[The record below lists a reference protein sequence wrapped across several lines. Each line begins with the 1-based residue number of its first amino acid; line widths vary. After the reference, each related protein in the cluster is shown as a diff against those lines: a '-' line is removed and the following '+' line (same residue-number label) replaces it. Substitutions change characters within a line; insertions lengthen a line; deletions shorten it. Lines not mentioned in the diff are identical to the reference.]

1 MITNKFIDELFI
13 YIDESRNIFN
23 SEKPYQIPLYQR
35 AFAWE
40 DRQIIQLIEDVLD
53 CDSEKYFIGTLVV
66 ADKGNYFEVVDG
78 QQRLTALFLIL
89 TYLHKKV
96 PSHLC
101 FACRE
106 KSNYTLNNIFDILH
120 HSSTIDQDNVQESI
134 LIGMRVIEEQLSDK
148 QIAQKLSEKLANV
161 VMYRVVVP
169 PHTDMNRYFETM
181 NTRGEQLE
189 QHDIL
194 KANLMSQLETEENR
208 SVFAAIW
215 DACRDMNGYIQMHFD
230 TASRN
235 RLFGSDWKTIP
246 TEESIFNLTS
256 ALAGNES
263 ISMSSLITSEVDAS
277 ITLHKEDGKDYNLR
291 FESIIDFPYFLLH
304 TMKVFCKHYE
314 LHSDDGKE
322 LYDSLLNDRKLLTSF
337 DRVIKHGQIDGNNID
352 RKEFSKKFIFILLK
366 NRILF
371 DSYIIKREFVEDNT
385 DGRWSLKTLN
395 MYDGKPS
402 YINSDFHVPYDRENT
417 IRTRHKT
424 IMMIQ
429 SALRVSYTSPKV
441 MHWITKLM
449 NWLDDDCNRSKFDQY
464 CKVAEDIARES
475 IKEGFFNDS
484 DTGMRFRMGVQT
496 PHIVFNYL
504 DYLLWKRECVSQNK
518 YEDFAFEFR
527 NSVEHWYPR
536 NPSESEL
543 KTWNDGGVDRFGNL
557 CIIQRNVNSKF
568 SNLPPEGKKVSFQ
581 QMIDKGSIK
590 LRIMSSLT
598 KEDSS
603 RSGSVAWKESNCE
616 IHEKE
621 MLRILSE
628 DCGISI

>member
-40 DRQIIQLIEDVLD
+40 DRQIIQFIEDVLD
-53 CDSEKYFIGTLVV
+53 CDSEKYYIGTLVV

-246 TEESIFNLTS
+246 TEESIFNL
-256 ALAGNES
+256 
-263 ISMSSLITSEVDAS
+263 
-277 ITLHKEDGKDYNLR
+277 
-291 FESIIDFPYFLLH
+291 
-304 TMKVFCKHYE
+304 
-314 LHSDDGKE
+314 
-322 LYDSLLNDRKLLTSF
+322 
-337 DRVIKHGQIDGNNID
+337 
-352 RKEFSKKFIFILLK
+352 
-366 NRILF
+366 
-371 DSYIIKREFVEDNT
+371 
-385 DGRWSLKTLN
+385 
-395 MYDGKPS
+395 
-402 YINSDFHVPYDRENT
+402 
-417 IRTRHKT
+417 
-424 IMMIQ
+424 
-429 SALRVSYTSPKV
+429 
-441 MHWITKLM
+441 
-449 NWLDDDCNRSKFDQY
+449 
-464 CKVAEDIARES
+464 
-475 IKEGFFNDS
+475 
-484 DTGMRFRMGVQT
+484 
-496 PHIVFNYL
+496 
-504 DYLLWKRECVSQNK
+504 
-518 YEDFAFEFR
+518 
-527 NSVEHWYPR
+527 
-536 NPSESEL
+536 
-543 KTWNDGGVDRFGNL
+543 
-557 CIIQRNVNSKF
+557 
-568 SNLPPEGKKVSFQ
+568 
-581 QMIDKGSIK
+581 
-590 LRIMSSLT
+590 
-598 KEDSS
+598 
-603 RSGSVAWKESNCE
+603 
-616 IHEKE
+616 
-621 MLRILSE
+621 
-628 DCGISI
+628 